1 MPPCFA
7 RPLPFLHNCIV
18 TILKHQYQL
27 VNERFMRIVP
37 SRDDG
42 ALSHGG
48 KAVPVLWAAFGHI
61 AGTARYAPLQVST
74 DAQAACASW
83 PQHGKTADSQPHPL
97 HHVHGRHR
105 MAEWRRMGGKVPDVK
120 GQGRSAAASPS
131 WHMCTALNHEVPCT
145 GPRMAC
151 AGSMM
156 AAKEQQTCP
165 ENMSRSACR
174 SFASELLLKGSGSM
188 ISCHSIRGWSAGEP
202 HGLPEQPASSNRHRS
217 ALGMAPRLSRQ
228 HAARHPFG
236 HVSPAS
242 LLAGQAL
249 HSRWTGRPT
258 RPSPCRAMAAQIVMT

>member
-48 KAVPVLWAAFGHI
+48 KAVPALWAAFGHI
-61 AGTARYAPLQVST
+61 AGTARYAPPYRSVQMHKRHV
-74 DAQAACASW
+74 
-83 PQHGKTADSQPHPL
+83 PHGHS
-97 HHVHGRHR
+97 
-105 MAEWRRMGGKVPDVK
+105 MARRQTPSHIRCITCMEGIVWRNGAGWVERCLT

-131 WHMCTALNHEVPCT
+131 WHMGTALNHEVPCT

-156 AAKEQQTCP
+156 AAKKQQTCP

-188 ISCHSIRGWSAGEP
+188 ISCHSIQGWSAGEP

-217 ALGMAPRLSRQ
+217 ALGMAPRLS
-228 HAARHPFG
+228 RHPFG